1 MFIKSKETKKT
12 KKEIIAE
19 KGYNP
24 WLIQNIQPQGGIC
37 FNNDDRYTVTGDG
50 YEACLKLYEYS
61 EKINMHWLANILN
74 IQNVVSVLDISSE
87 NMTEVRKN
95 INRSI
100 KEQISRHESAK
111 DATDRSDAEA
121 RYDEL
126 MNIYQEI
133 SSMDEII
140 KLIKIRLYIAAKTY
154 NELEERVKEITD
166 QLEKKGYK
174 AAIFLNEQANDWKAM
189 YLPYKKQ
196 GDYIQEIE
204 GNPYP
209 SETLAGGNP
218 FHFTSLNDEHG
229 SYYGQTV
236 STNGAVLLDMFEKNK
251 KRLSYNAICFG
262 KMGSGKSTL
271 LKKMCEDRAIRGDF
285 IRGFD
290 VSGEWTGLVRK
301 LGGKVVSLDGSDG
314 RLNPFEILKTH
325 EEEKKCY
332 TQHIGKL
339 STMYKFWN
347 PDHTGQELYLFESLL
362 SDLYIKMNLIDSQGN
377 PVDGKITG
385 LKPERYPIMSDF
397 KELLTARLVQDY
409 EHLPKV
415 QKEIMIEELK
425 LVSSIKI
432 VIESLINNCGDIF
445 DGITTMENILD
456 SQIVFF
462 NIQGLVKMQ
471 ERVFDSQIF
480 SALSLCYD
488 NLVKVGT
495 LMKDGYEKY
504 QKGEP
509 GGIAWED
516 ITRFLILFDES
527 HRVINANKLEAVDQ
541 VITYEREARKY
552 FGGITLASQSV
563 NDYVPEG
570 SSQDSINKIKT
581 LFELSQYKFIM
592 QQDTNASDV
601 LRNVFKNELTE
612 DDIEIIPQLEMGETI
627 LCISGMT
634 NIHFNIYITEEEQQL
649 FAGGA

>member
-1 MFIKSKETKKT
+1 
-12 KKEIIAE
+12 
-19 KGYNP
+19 
-24 WLIQNIQPQGGIC
+24 
-37 FNNDDRYTVTGDG
+37 
-50 YEACLKLYEYS
+50 
-61 EKINMHWLANILN
+61 
-74 IQNVVSVLDISSE
+74 
-87 NMTEVRKN
+87 
-95 INRSI
+95 
-100 KEQISRHESAK
+100 
-111 DATDRSDAEA
+111 
-121 RYDEL
+121 
-126 MNIYQEI
+126 
-133 SSMDEII
+133 
-140 KLIKIRLYIAAKTY
+140 
-154 NELEERVKEITD
+154 
-166 QLEKKGYK
+166 
-174 AAIFLNEQANDWKAM
+174 
-189 YLPYKKQ
+189 
-196 GDYIQEIE
+196 
-204 GNPYP
+204 
-209 SETLAGGNP
+209 
-218 FHFTSLNDEHG
+218 
-229 SYYGQTV
+229 
-236 STNGAVLLDMFEKNK
+236 
-251 KRLSYNAICFG
+251 
-262 KMGSGKSTL
+262 
-271 LKKMCEDRAIRGDF
+271 
-285 IRGFD
+285 
-290 VSGEWTGLVRK
+290 
-301 LGGKVVSLDGSDG
+301 
-314 RLNPFEILKTH
+314 
-325 EEEKKCY
+325 
-332 TQHIGKL
+332 
-339 STMYKFWN
+339 
-347 PDHTGQELYLFESLL
+347 
-362 SDLYIKMNLIDSQGN
+362 
-377 PVDGKITG
+377 
-385 LKPERYPIMSDF
+385 
-397 KELLTARLVQDY
+397 
-409 EHLPKV
+409 
-415 QKEIMIEELK
+415 
-425 LVSSIKI
+425 
-432 VIESLINNCGDIF
+432 
-445 DGITTMENILD
+445 MENILD